1 MLLLHVQTSA
11 GDEKRWRNS
20 WLTLLLISH
29 YNVNIQSGHMKIL
42 EHISACRLFLF
53 WRAAGHL
60 QSISRSGFIWSIAC
74 VHILYVMYVS
84 VYVPIVK
91 SCIMELHWGLW
102 NRLQCHSRSVVTL
115 FHWNWSYRALFYE
128 INNDINTKALRC
140 QSPSHP
146 KQWLTGK
153 NDSSIMALFSFCC
166 SFQDFAVIYRRGSPC
181 GLSLSLEG
189 ERDSHALSRL

>member
-1 MLLLHVQTSA
+1 MIVFSRKPCQASCTADILFFPCGTVVNKIYLNWMSNRL
-11 GDEKRWRNS
+11 
-20 WLTLLLISH
+20 LTLATLKPRPSVRSCCFYMCRLLRGRETVENFMINSPSH

-74 VHILYVMYVS
+74 VHIFYVMYMS

-91 SCIMELHWGLW
+91 SCIMGLHWGLW
-102 NRLQCHSRSVVTL
+102 NRLRCRSRSVVTL
-115 FHWNWSYRALFYE
+115 FRWDWSYRALFYE

-140 QSPSHP
+140 VTQSS
-146 KQWLTGK
+146 
-153 NDSSIMALFSFCC
+153 D
-166 SFQDFAVIYRRGSPC
+166 
-181 GLSLSLEG
+181 
-189 ERDSHALSRL
+189 